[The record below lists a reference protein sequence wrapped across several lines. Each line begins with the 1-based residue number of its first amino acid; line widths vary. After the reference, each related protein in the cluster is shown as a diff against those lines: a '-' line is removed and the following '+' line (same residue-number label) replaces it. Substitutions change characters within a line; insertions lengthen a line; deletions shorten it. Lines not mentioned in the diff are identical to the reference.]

1 MGINEF
7 QSVGNKARSVVS
19 QVKVDT
25 GYSYKTE
32 LEQYRARKAELEAKQ
47 DEVERT
53 ITDDDGGETEKPS
66 ALDYI
71 TASLTGIA
79 GVLSSAAPLFQGNG
93 GSSDNAGGGS
103 EASTASKLDAAVEAY
118 NKKASTKN
126 KVALDKCLGEA
137 NAELAKVNE
146 KIEPLETENAS
157 LQKALDGNFKDVFTS
172 LKDGAKACKET
183 RDKANT
189 QAKVT
194 DNNINSVIKA
204 ITDNTGATAQVY
216 GLQQETNGQIAV
228 IKGAIDIKVGEKA
241 KQEDTLQSL
250 SKGYQDAVEAIGK
263 DETDISSAKDEINTA
278 NGRVDAAK
286 AELSK
291 AEAMGTTTTDKDG
304 KPVKDSKKVDAR
316 NNAIKSAKE
325 QQKAAEKEL
334 KAAQDKKEAAEKSK
348 AAHEKQKMDCADKI
362 QVGEQTLG
370 DIIRTKESAEAQRD
384 EAQAQLDDYATQLKG
399 YIDEDKQLGER
410 KNSLKTEQEQNNAL
424 IDDLINSDDEFKNL
438 QVNAEEGKAT
448 AQAKLDKNNQ
458 ILKPLKEQQS
468 KLNDSITKAEQA
480 GAKLS
485 DDVDKAEVKS
495 TPVGDKPAAAGKTPA
510 GDTGTGA
517 VDSKKEL
524 SEYYT
529 NDDAGASKMQADMK
543 AYKDKFG
550 KEPTEQEFI
559 AWVKAGKPEP
569 KS

>member
-334 KAAQDKKEAAEKSK
+334 KAAQDKKEAAEALKK
-348 AAHEKQKMDCADKI
+348 ACGIVYSDKGKAFEIGEINGFKISAYYDHFNECIQGKISGEAEYTTPFSTMPSVNITKLERLVVGIEKVLNEARNSLAQADIDI
-362 QVGEQTLG
+362 QSANEILAKPFEHAQELKDKNERLTEL
-370 DIIRTKESAEAQRD
+370 TEELNAEAANRLQTAEKPQRTHYFGKAMILSNKAK
-384 EAQAQLDDYATQLKG
+384 EAPAQAQERSVEQ
-399 YIDEDKQLGER
+399 DK
-410 KNSLKTEQEQNNAL
+410 
-424 IDDLINSDDEFKNL
+424 
-438 QVNAEEGKAT
+438 
-448 AQAKLDKNNQ
+448 
-458 ILKPLKEQQS
+458 S
-468 KLNDSITKAEQA
+468 KLA
-480 GAKLS
+480 
-485 DDVDKAEVKS
+485 DVA
-495 TPVGDKPAAAGKTPA
+495 
-510 GDTGTGA
+510 
-517 VDSKKEL
+517 
-524 SEYYT
+524 
-529 NDDAGASKMQADMK
+529 
-543 AYKDKFG
+543 
-550 KEPTEQEFI
+550 I
-559 AWVKAGKPEP
+559 
-569 KS
+569 